1 MATEFLMALPVVAV
15 VAAIGLGLTGSTL
28 AGALG
33 AACAIV
39 VALAAAP
46 VPFGIGEATVAVGR
60 GAWQTALVGAVI
72 VGGLFFR
79 AAAEKAMDG
88 GPAGS
93 LPPWRARSRLYAA
106 CFLVGPFIES
116 STGFGVGQVTA
127 IAMIRDLGPGPLH
140 VALLGLFS
148 QTMVSWGAFANGTMI
163 GSQLSGVPPVD
174 LGVRSALL
182 NAPVLLGWLGTFW
195 WAAASSGVRVGA
207 GRHAAELGWTIL
219 SALLLAGC
227 NLALGPEVAGLA
239 SLGPLAVV
247 HFLVEG
253 RPDRA
258 RAGQAARA
266 ALPYIVL
273 VAGLAASR
281 AVPVLNRTLAGAVSF
296 QPFQG
301 GPELRPLLHPGSW
314 LLVLGC
320 AAALTS
326 GAPRRL
332 HSAGAEAWR
341 RGRRP
346 VLTILFFL
354 TMAQIMSASGMAGSL
369 ANALRNGLGSAA
381 VLAVPSAAG
390 LFGLLTSSS
399 NASNGLLMPSL
410 AALALDSG
418 ASLPWLAAVQNTAA
432 ASLTMLSPVRLAMG
446 CALVGRPD
454 LERPLYQRAW
464 PLGAVP
470 VAVLT
475 VAAAVVAFLSR
486 R

>member
-1 MATEFLMALPVVAV
+1 MASSVLMALPVVAV
-15 VAAIGLGLTGSTL
+15 VVTIGLGLMGSTR

-33 AACAIV
+33 AACALV

-46 VPFGIGEATVAVGR
+46 VPFGIGDAIVAVGL

-72 VGGLFFR
+72 LGGLFFR
-79 AAAEKAMDG
+79 ATAEMGMHG
-88 GPAGS
+88 GPAGL
-93 LPPWRARSRLYAA
+93 LPPGRARSRLYAA
-106 CFLVGPFIES
+106 CFLIGPFIES

-127 IAMIRDLGPGPLH
+127 IALIRDLGPGRLH

-163 GSQLSGVPPVD
+163 GSQLSGVPATE

-182 NAPVLLGWLGTFW
+182 DAPVLIGWLGTFW
-195 WAAASSGVRVGA
+195 WAASSAGVHAGA
-207 GRHAAELGWTIL
+207 GRHAAELAWTSL
-219 SALLLAGC
+219 AALLLVAC
-227 NLALGPEVAGLA
+227 NRALGPEVAGLA
-239 SLGPLAVV
+239 SLGPLAVI

-258 RAGQAARA
+258 RAGRAARA
-266 ALPYIVL
+266 AMPYIVL
-273 VAGLAASR
+273 VVALAASR
-281 AVPVLNRTLAGAVSF
+281 AVPVLNRTLAEAASF
-296 QPFQG
+296 RPFPG
-301 GPELRPLLHPGSW
+301 GPEWRPLLHPASW

-320 AAALTS
+320 ATALAS

-332 HSAGAEAWR
+332 RPAGVEAWR

-346 VLTILFFL
+346 ILTILSFL
-354 TMAQIMSASGMAGSL
+354 TMAQIMAVSGMADAL
-369 ANALRNGLGSAA
+369 AASIRHALGSAT

-390 LFGLLTSSS
+390 LFGFLTSSS

-410 AALALDSG
+410 AALALESRV
-418 ASLPWLAAVQNTAA
+418 SLSWLAAVQNVAA

-454 LERPLYQRAW
+454 LERPLYACAW

-470 VAVLT
+470 VVVLTAAAAAIAVL
-475 VAAAVVAFLSR
+475 SR
-486 R
+486 